1 MAKLILG
8 EGDSSDIID
17 NINSNFTEL
26 YTAAGLGSP
35 TYTIVL
41 GDWLT
46 IRNQINEMYLELI
59 DAVVPTTT
67 TTTTT
72 VAPTT
77 TLVTTTLSGTTT
89 TTTTVAPTTTLAPT
103 TTSAGLGEEM
113 LTNGTFTGSLASWSD
128 DGDGRVSYGDNDCV
142 VNGPAYS
149 IFIRQTSSQVAG
161 LLNAFVSGHTY
172 RVTLDITSYTSG
184 NMVVKIGTNYGATV
198 FNSSGSKTVD
208 ITMTA
213 TASGIFLEGEST
225 APVFTIDN
233 VSCKEVL

>member
-1 MAKLILG
+1 MK
-8 EGDSSDIID
+8 
-17 NINSNFTEL
+17 
-26 YTAAGLGSP
+26 
-35 TYTIVL
+35 
-41 GDWLT
+41 
-46 IRNQINEMYLELI
+46 R
-59 DAVVPTTT
+59 
-67 TTTTT
+67 
-72 VAPTT
+72 
-77 TLVTTTLSGTTT
+77 TLSILIALLLFATTQAQIGRYPFAT
-89 TTTTVAPTTTLAPT
+89 STPT

-213 TASGIFLEGEST
+213 TASGIFLEGGST